1 MMKATICRFLLILSV
16 ALVMPFHAPSAQ
28 AEEARTLIQWME
40 EFDMA
45 YRGFRRETDPEKA
58 LPIVREGQVAFL
70 QSMALLPPMVE
81 KMPEGAAK
89 DKAAAT
95 YRNMMAEVYLTLA
108 KLELAFIERD
118 MEAVATH
125 VADIRAARRTGHD
138 RFMEE

>member
-1 MMKATICRFLLILSV
+1 MKATISRFLLIASI
-16 ALVMPFHAPSAQ
+16 ALVVPFHAPSAH
-28 AEEARTLIQWME
+28 AEETRTLIQWME

-58 LPIVREGQVAFL
+58 LPLVREGQVAFL

-81 KMPEGAAK
+81 KMPEGAPK

-95 YRNMMAEVYLTLA
+95 YRSMMAEVYLTLA
-108 KLELAFIERD
+108 KLELAFVERD
-118 MEAVATH
+118 MEAVAAH
-125 VADIRAARRTGHD
+125 VNTIRESRRTGHD

>member
-1 MMKATICRFLLILSV
+1 MMKAAISRFLVIVSFVL
-16 ALVMPFHAPSAQ
+16 AMPFHVPTAQ
-28 AEEARTLIQWME
+28 AAEERTLIQWME

-45 YRGFRRETDPEKA
+45 YRGFRRETDPEKG

-81 KMPEGAAK
+81 KMPAGAAK

-95 YRNMMAEVYLTLA
+95 YRNMMAEVYLMLTR
-108 KLELAFIERD
+108 LELAFLERD
-118 MEAVATH
+118 MEAVAGH
-125 VADIRAARRTGHD
+125 VGEIRNARRAGHD